1 MSDRSSLAICRDDG
15 FIIKDTVPDISLCAQ
30 DLFASGVLLLCSILC
45 CVAYT
50 MHHIFN
56 AASSRRR
63 QVVSTREDAAERLLT
78 REDLPDVKR
87 EGDEPGA
94 LEVPVIDIDPND
106 DSPNPKSSLRWQPM
120 LLQGCCAALAV
131 LYCAI
136 TVVGGLL
143 YSQGRTHTQVR
154 EEASTLRRLLVAG
167 TSSRFDRLC
176 TSRLPTRLCALTEY
190 D

>member
-78 REDLPDVKR
+78 REDSPDVKG

-94 LEVPVIDIDPND
+94 LEVPVIEIDPNALSAD
-106 DSPNPKSSLRWQPM
+106 V
-120 LLQGCCAALAV
+120 AAE
-131 LYCAI
+131 
-136 TVVGGLL
+136 GLL
-143 YSQGRTHTQVR
+143 VKVQ
-154 EEASTLRRLLVAG
+154 STLDAPPPAVAV
-167 TSSRFDRLC
+167 
-176 TSRLPTRLCALTEY
+176 A
-190 D
+190 